1 MSKRTEEI
9 KFKVSVAEKAELEQI
24 WKEARYQ
31 TRASYVRDSALLGI
45 PLELTKIAFRI
56 GQLSLLCNE
65 LLCEMDEGTSRNR
78 QLSGPAAK
86 KAVKRIMET
95 CDEVRDE
102 LRETTSCVRT

>member
-1 MSKRTEEI
+1 MNKRTEEI

-31 TRASYVRDSALLGI
+31 TRASYVRDSALLGT
-45 PLELTKIAFRI
+45 PLELTKIALRI

-65 LLCEMDEGTSRNR
+65 LLCDTDESTSGSRR
-78 QLSGPAAK
+78 LTGPAAK
-86 KAVKRIMET
+86 KAVKKIMEA

-102 LRETTSCVRT
+102 LREITSCVRT